1 MKQMSPAAA
10 PTASPS
16 ILIGEAPLDIET
28 VREVAM
34 RDAPVELSPV
44 AERRMAS
51 ARAVVDRHLAEGR
64 PVYGLTR
71 GLGPQATRT
80 VPAEALAEF
89 SRLTI
94 LGRAQS
100 VGPRFSRPA
109 VRATLLIRA
118 TSMAAGGAGVR
129 PELARFLLE
138 LLNRKVH
145 PVIPSIGSIG
155 ASDLCQLAHLG
166 LVVIGEGEAEFEDEI
181 LPGAEALKRA
191 GLAPVQPAP
200 KEGLALCSANS
211 ATAARGALALA
222 WARDLTLMADL
233 AASLTMEGFR
243 ANLSPLDPRV
253 AAARPQPGQQESAAR
268 LLRLL
273 AGSALMQ
280 PGAAR
285 RIQDPLSFR
294 CVSQVHGSFA
304 VALDHAEQALL
315 PEFDGAGDNPLVLP
329 AADIILSNGNFHTP
343 ALALAFDAAAIGLA
357 QTANLAVSRIGRMMA
372 KRLTDL
378 PDLLTRNPPPSVGL
392 GPLTKTTEA
401 LAAEIRYAAHPV
413 AADQRQSAE
422 GIEDD
427 TTNAP
432 LAVTK
437 FETALERYA
446 LLIAC
451 ELIVGA
457 EAVDHAGPPV
467 LGAGPKMAHDAVRAL
482 VAPLEQDRPYGA
494 AVEAVCDKLL
504 RNGDLARRVA
514 AAAFIDKG

>member
-1 MKQMSPAAA
+1 MKTPSAA
-10 PTASPS
+10 PTTAQTTALSSP
-16 ILIGEAPLDIET
+16 LPIGDAPLDIET
-28 VREVAM
+28 VREVAL
-34 RDAPVELSPV
+34 RDARVGLSPL
-44 AERRMAS
+44 AERRMAVS
-51 ARAVVDRHLAEGR
+51 RAVVDRHLTEGR

-71 GLGPQATRT
+71 GLGPQATKT
-80 VPAEALAEF
+80 VPVEALVEF
-89 SRLTI
+89 SRLTV

-100 VGPRFSRPA
+100 VGPRFSRA
-109 VRATLLIRA
+109 ASRATLLIRA
-118 TSMAAGGAGVR
+118 TSMTAGGAGVR

-138 LLNRKVH
+138 LLNRRVH

-155 ASDLCQLAHLG
+155 ASDLCQLAHMG
-166 LVVIGEGEAEFEDEI
+166 LVVIGEGEAEFEGEVM
-181 LPGAEALKRA
+181 PGAEALRRA
-191 GLAPVQPAP
+191 GLTPVLLAP

-222 WARDLTLMADL
+222 WARDLALLADL
-233 AASLTMEGFR
+233 AAALTMEGFR
-243 ANLSPLDPRV
+243 ANLSPFDPRV
-253 AAARPQPGQQESAAR
+253 AAARPQPGQPESAAR

-304 VALDHAEQALL
+304 VALGQAEQALL
-315 PEFDGAGDNPLVLP
+315 PEFNGAGDNPLVLP
-329 AADIILSNGNFHTP
+329 EADIILSNGNFHTP

-357 QTANLAVSRIGRMMA
+357 QTANLAVNRIGRMMA

-378 PDLLTRNPPPSVGL
+378 PDVLTREPPPSVGL

-401 LAAEIRYAAHPV
+401 LAAEIRFAANPV

-432 LAVTK
+432 LAVAK

-457 EAVDHAGPPV
+457 EAVDHARPPALGVGPRI
-467 LGAGPKMAHDAVRAL
+467 AHEAVRAL
-482 VAPLEQDRPYGA
+482 VPPLGQDRPYGA
-494 AVEAVCDKLL
+494 AIESVCDRML
-504 RNGDLARRVA
+504 RSETFARQVA
-514 AAAFIDKG
+514 ASIE